1 MGWPPTAPQHRRGGP
16 RPRAS
21 DRAAKIFSY
30 PNCMGS
36 ERSAAAT
43 AAPPREDRQAAR
55 PGRVA
60 AWLAK
65 LVELA
70 LAESGLSLPQYRVLG
85 LLDGGPAVAGALA
98 RRLAVRPPSV
108 TGVVDGLVARG
119 LVARTN
125 DPEDRRLVSLDLTP
139 EGRRLL
145 EQSDMAVDERLER
158 IADHL
163 VARGDRQRAM
173 GDLALWHRAM
183 TAHREAMASENDRN

>member
-1 MGWPPTAPQHRRGGP
+1 MGT
-16 RPRAS
+16 
-21 DRAAKIFSY
+21 
-30 PNCMGS
+30 
-36 ERSAAAT
+36 ERSA
-43 AAPPREDRQAAR
+43 AAR

-70 LAESGLSLPQYRVLG
+70 LAESGLTLPQYRVLG
-85 LLDGGPAVAGALA
+85 LLDGGPAVSSAIA

-119 LVARTN
+119 LVERTS
-125 DPEDRRLVSLDLTP
+125 DPEDRRLVSLGLTD

-145 EQSDMAVDERLER
+145 EQCDAAVDERLDR
-158 IADHL
+158 IAAHL
-163 VARGDRQRAM
+163 VERDDRKRAI

-183 TAHREAMASENDRN
+183 TAHREAMAAVKD

>member
-1 MGWPPTAPQHRRGGP
+1 M
-16 RPRAS
+16 AS
-21 DRAAKIFSY
+21 K
-30 PNCMGS
+30 P
-36 ERSAAAT
+36 SALAT
-43 AAPPREDRQAAR
+43 AAPRPGPAAKAAGARNGRTESEAARAAR

-70 LAESGLSLPQYRVLG
+70 LAESGLTLPQYRVLG

-98 RRLAVRPPSV
+98 RQLAVRPPSV

-125 DPEDRRLVSLDLTP
+125 DADDRRCVSLELTS

-145 EQSDMAVDERLER
+145 EQSDAAVDGRLER
-158 IADHL
+158 IAGHL
-163 VARGDRQRAM
+163 DAPTSRQRAL
-173 GDLALWHRAM
+173 GDLDLWHRAM
-183 TAHREAMASENDRN
+183 TAHREAMAEAQAKE